1 MVKPLLKSFSVGPG
15 DTFQYQSSYQNAS
28 RITDQKIE
36 FDEKISKFIFLTNF
50 LKDFFKAL
58 FRSQFWAQI
67 RFKNDFFQKFN
78 FYVQLRQ
85 IIMVINW
92 KTLALVFWNT
102 FHCGNLNL
110 GPGTSK
116 TRICNEGDTDA
127 YQSFKDY

>member
-1 MVKPLLKSFSVGPG
+1 MVKPSLKSFRVDPG
-15 DTFQYQSSYQNAS
+15 DDFQYRSSYHNVS
-28 RITDQKIE
+28 RSKNRIRWK
-36 FDEKISKFIFLTNF
+36 KISKFIFLTNF

-92 KTLALVFWNT
+92 KALALVFWNT

-110 GPGTSK
+110 GSGTSK